1 MDQLSRTTHAC
12 VQGCAGSTS
21 CSRRLGPGSEG
32 PRCRPALPADSGQD
46 LRALVVDQLS
56 RATRACVLG
65 QAWSTR
71 CPGRLVLG
79 SEGPRGR
86 PAVTGHSVLGPSA
99 RGFDQESRETRARV
113 RMPAVST
120 HFEGDLGA
128 SRRVRRVDLPF
139 GRIRPM
145 PKGPWFQQASRETLD
160 LARCGGVE
168 QLSQETRPWTE
179 GTRCRPTLP
188 GDSRFCPRARG
199 VEKQSRATRARVPGP
214 ASSTRCLWRLGPG
227 SEGWRV
233 DQVPKA
239 TRGRARGPAGPPD
252 LLGHSGPALRASG
265 LDQLSRAPRACVQGT
280 AGSTSTHGPLGFVSA
295 GPQGL
300 SALPGVSRSGR
311 IVRRVK

>member
-32 PRCRPALPADSGQD
+32 PRCRPALPAASGQD
-46 LRALVVDQLS
+46 PRALVVDQLS

-120 HFEGDLGA
+120 HFEGDLGP
-128 SRRVRRVDLPF
+128 SRRVRGVDLPF

-145 PKGPWFQQASRETLD
+145 PKGHGFDKHPGRLWTL
-160 LARCGGVE
+160 LGAAV
-168 QLSQETRPWTE
+168 SN
-179 GTRCRPTLP
+179 
-188 GDSRFCPRARG
+188 SCPRELALGPRAP
-199 VEKQSRATRARVPGP
+199 VVAQHSLATRASVRGPEGSKSSPGRLALGFQGPRVRPDVFGDSGP
-214 ASSTRCLWRLGPG
+214 VLRDGG
-227 SEGWRV
+227 V

-239 TRGRARGPAGPPD
+239 TRPTLARLQGPEGWTSCPGPLALASKAPRVRPA
-252 LLGHSGPALRASG
+252 LTGHSGLCPRARRDS
-265 LDQLSRAPRACVQGT
+265 QLSRACRARV
-280 AGSTSTHGPLGFVSA
+280 
-295 GPQGL
+295 GL
-300 SALPGVSRSGR
+300 SAGLNSSPG
-311 IVRRVK
+311 

>member
-21 CSRRLGPGSEG
+21 CSRWLGPRSEG
-32 PRCRPALPADSGQD
+32 PRCPPALPAASGQD
-46 LRALVVDQLS
+46 PRALVVDQLS

-120 HFEGDLGA
+120 HFEGDLGP
-128 SRRVRRVDLPF
+128 SRRVRGVDLPF

-168 QLSQETRPWTE
+168 QLSQGTRPWTE

-188 GDSRFCPRARG
+188 GDSRFCPSARG
-199 VEKQSRATRARVPGP
+199 VEKQSRVTRARVPGP

-227 SEGWRV
+227 SEGR
-233 DQVPKA
+233 
-239 TRGRARGPAGPPD
+239 RGRPGPKGESGPCPRPRGSTRSPGPFWPGSEGLRFGPALPGPSRLRPRHRGFDQHSRATQGCVRGPAGTLSSPGRVA
-252 LLGHSGPALRASG
+252 LGS
-265 LDQLSRAPRACVQGT
+265 DC
-280 AGSTSTHGPLGFVSA
+280 
-295 GPQGL
+295 PQG
-300 SALPGVSRSGR
+300 
-311 IVRRVK
+311 

>member
-32 PRCRPALPADSGQD
+32 PRCPPALPAASGQD
-46 LRALVVDQLS
+46 PRALVVDQLS

-120 HFEGDLGA
+120 YFEGDLGP
-128 SRRVRRVDLPF
+128 SRRVRGVDLPF

-168 QLSQETRPWTE
+168 QLSQGTRPWTE

-188 GDSRFCPRARG
+188 GDWPSSVRGPEGSKSSPGRLALGFQGPRVRPDIFG
-199 VEKQSRATRARVPGP
+199 D
-214 ASSTRCLWRLGPG
+214 SSTVPKASW
-227 SEGWRV
+227 V
-233 DQVPKA
+233 DQV
-239 TRGRARGPAGPPD
+239 
-252 LLGHSGPALRASG
+252 
-265 LDQLSRAPRACVQGT
+265 SRAPRDHAQGP
-280 AGSTSTHGPLGFVSA
+280 GS
-295 GPQGL
+295 
-300 SALPGVSRSGR
+300 
-311 IVRRVK
+311 